1 MEMSILLGPGKTS
14 TKRVVRVTQ
23 APAMSSANGFVESFA
38 RLVDQRVTSLQ
49 GLGDDRPLDQIVAH
63 VTMDLEQRVQDYQS
77 RMH

>member
-1 MEMSILLGPGKTS
+1 
-14 TKRVVRVTQ
+14 
-23 APAMSSANGFVESFA
+23 MSSANGFDESFA
-38 RLVDQRVTSLQ
+38 RLVDQRITSLQ